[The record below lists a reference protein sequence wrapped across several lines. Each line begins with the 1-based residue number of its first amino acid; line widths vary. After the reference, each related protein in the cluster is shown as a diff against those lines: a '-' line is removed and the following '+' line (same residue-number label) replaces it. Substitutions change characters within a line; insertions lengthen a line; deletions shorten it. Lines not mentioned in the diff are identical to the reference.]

1 MPKFV
6 AENGETIE
14 VLDENVINL
23 LERNGFKPVEEKKEE
38 EKPKKSK

>member
-14 VLDENVINL
+14 VVDENVINL
-23 LERNGFKPVEEKKEE
+23 LERNGFKPVEEKQE